1 MPYCLHVLL
10 TFNHSHSLKTPFTFP
25 AFAYA
30 PAHCDH
36 MSCIIFIHHF
46 FSLFNPLQKKKPLPH
61 LPFILFYPGS
71 LDLLVVSFWIHTE
84 YMWPIQAAK
93 QR

>member
-1 MPYCLHVLL
+1 MPYYLHVLL
-10 TFNHSHSLKTPFTFP
+10 TFNHLHSLKTPFTFP

-46 FSLFNPLQKKKPLPH
+46 FLSLQSTTKKKNP
-61 LPFILFYPGS
+61 S
-71 LDLLVVSFWIHTE
+71 LTSLLYSFTLVHSI
-84 YMWPIQAAK
+84 Y
-93 QR
+93 